1 MRGEGLSGFTGLGF
15 MAEGRVFKG
24 PEDEPVRVALH

>member
-1 MRGEGLSGFTGLGF
+1 MRGEGLSGLGF

-24 PEDEPVRVALH
+24 PEDEPVRVGSH